1 MRAPGSGTAG
11 RSARAGLVLLQSPA
25 FRKAYI
31 IRRREEGWGS
41 GRSLGFQRFLGPW
54 FLEGSRDPSFVIIM
68 MGGLKF
74 CLLGKFWFFYF
85 RSLLQRAW
93 LAGSGAQPPRL
104 HFSQFPC
111 NHLILVSPPSPPTP
125 SQLETHGFH
134 METNF
139 FPLTGLD
146 LAASLSQSAAAAS
159 HDVTRC

>member
-1 MRAPGSGTAG
+1 MLPARALRVAPRARGLFCFRAPLSEKLTSFVVG
-11 RSARAGLVLLQSPA
+11 RRDGDQGVPVG
-25 FRKAYI
+25 FR
-31 IRRREEGWGS
+31 
-41 GRSLGFQRFLGPW
+41 RFLGPW
-54 FLEGSRDPSFVIIM
+54 FLEGSRDPSFFMMMM

-74 CLLGKFWFFYF
+74 GLLGKFWFFYF
-85 RSLLQRAW
+85 RSLLQRAR

-111 NHLILVSPPSPPTP
+111 NHLISVSPPSPPTP

-159 HDVTRC
+159 YDVTRC